1 MLTRSLEERTEAGR
15 VKIVERALHW
25 GHQGRKNSILGCPGH
40 HTLRVFLYE
49 LLTNSYLLLSTHNEI
64 LRTPSPLCPRIEARA
79 LTACR
84 VMAKV
89 FEVCQRWDQA
99 C

>member
-15 VKIVERALHW
+15 VKIVGRALHW

-49 LLTNSYLLLSTHNEI
+49 LLTNRYLLLPTHNEM
-64 LRTPSPLCPRIEARA
+64 LRTPSSPRCPRIEARA
-79 LTACR
+79 LTAER
-84 VMAKV
+84 VMAQV
-89 FEVCQRWDQA
+89 FRC
-99 C
+99 